1 MLNNV
6 QQTGLRVSETNVTLT
21 DVAKTNSNAST
32 KRIGN
37 GACSRLAARTKYAAL
52 SFKLNQ

>member
-37 GACSRLAARTKYAAL
+37 GACSRLVL
-52 SFKLNQ
+52 SMPH